1 MNISFRRAAKIYLK
15 TVLNSCDVLVLE
27 SVTVFGD
34 IFVKPILGSGPLCN
48 IRNVNEFV
56 AETRSFS
63 FERIQGLQAGAD
75 PAL

>member
-1 MNISFRRAAKIYLK
+1 MNISVRRAAKIYLK

-34 IFVKPILGSGPLCN
+34 IFVKPILCN

>member
-1 MNISFRRAAKIYLK
+1 M
-15 TVLNSCDVLVLE
+15 LE

-75 PAL
+75 PAP